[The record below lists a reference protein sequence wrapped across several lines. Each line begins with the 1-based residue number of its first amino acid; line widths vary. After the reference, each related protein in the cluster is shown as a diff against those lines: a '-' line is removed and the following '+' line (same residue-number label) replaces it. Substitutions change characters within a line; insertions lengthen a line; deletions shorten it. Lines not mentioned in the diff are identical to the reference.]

1 MGTYLA
7 FTLYSGTLLLTFYI
21 FYLLFAAREK
31 QFKLNRA
38 IIITIYIVSLAA
50 WPIRR
55 IVFGANYYN
64 TESITS
70 HNIDCFEGN
79 YAFTETS
86 PKLITVLI
94 GIYLIGM
101 IATIV
106 LTLINLF
113 KTYRLIKRGYMIAK
127 EGYKLVVLPGENI
140 IPFSFF
146 RYIVIGTT
154 ELEENRKYV
163 IEHELAHI
171 RSLHFLDLILAQTIC
186 IAFWYNPGAW
196 GMRKELG
203 LLHEFQA
210 DAKVLASGAN
220 SKEYQML
227 LIKTVA
233 GKLHHTLINS
243 LHHSNLKYRIA
254 MMQKTSIK
262 SRSRLKT
269 IALAIAP
276 VIAIYALRTPSMAM
290 EIENLRSFEFSQYL
304 KSLQSKERQEESNFT
319 FLDSEGNPM
328 TAPIFISIEKSD
340 KPDENLISI
349 PLNLSNQKG
358 LQFIVNGK
366 LLPKEEEPTIYVNG
380 KKSTGPLDEK
390 DLKQMESFSFRKDSK
405 GRPYGIIDITLKK

>member
-7 FTLYSGTLLLTFYI
+7 FTFYSGTLLLTFYI
-21 FYLLFAAREK
+21 FYLLFAARGK

-64 TESITS
+64 TETITS

-106 LTLINLF
+106 ITLINLS
-113 KTYRLIKRGYMIAK
+113 KTYRLIKMGYMIAK

-203 LLHEFQA
+203 LVHEFQA

-220 SKEYQML
+220 IKE
-227 LIKTVA
+227 
-233 GKLHHTLINS
+233 
-243 LHHSNLKYRIA
+243 
-254 MMQKTSIK
+254 
-262 SRSRLKT
+262 
-269 IALAIAP
+269 
-276 VIAIYALRTPSMAM
+276 
-290 EIENLRSFEFSQYL
+290 
-304 KSLQSKERQEESNFT
+304 
-319 FLDSEGNPM
+319 
-328 TAPIFISIEKSD
+328 
-340 KPDENLISI
+340 
-349 PLNLSNQKG
+349 
-358 LQFIVNGK
+358 
-366 LLPKEEEPTIYVNG
+366 
-380 KKSTGPLDEK
+380 
-390 DLKQMESFSFRKDSK
+390 
-405 GRPYGIIDITLKK
+405 